1 MTSMPILYS
10 FRRCPYA
17 MRARMALLICGQ
29 RFEMREVVLRRKPE
43 AMIAASAKATVP
55 VMVLADGQVIDESI
69 DVMRWA
75 LHRHDPEGW
84 LAGDDAP
91 LIQTFDDRFKHH
103 LDRTKYPERH
113 GSDPAMHRAA
123 GLAMLGDLE
132 QRLAAHPNLCRAER
146 ALADIAIMPF
156 VRQFAAV
163 DQPWFDRQA
172 IPRVREWLARHV
184 ASPLF
189 DQAMVR
195 LKPWSPGDAP
205 MIWPGE
211 DRP

>member
-1 MTSMPILYS
+1 MTSTPILYS

-17 MRARMALLICGQ
+17 MRARMALLVSGA
-29 RFEMREVVLRRKPE
+29 RFEIREVVLRHKPE
-43 AMIAASAKATVP
+43 AMIAVSAKATVP
-55 VMVLADGQVIDESI
+55 VMVLVDGRVIDESI
-69 DVMRWA
+69 DIMRWA
-75 LHRHDPEGW
+75 LLRHDPEGW
-84 LAGDDAP
+84 LAGDDVP

-113 GSDPAMHRAA
+113 GSDPAVHRAA

-146 ALADIAIMPF
+146 TLADIAIMPF

-163 DQPWFDRQA
+163 DPSWFDVQA
-172 IPRVREWLARHV
+172 VPHVREWLARHI

-189 DQAMVR
+189 DHAMVR
-195 LKPWSPGDAP
+195 LEPWTPGDAP
-205 MIWPGE
+205 VSWP
-211 DRP
+211 